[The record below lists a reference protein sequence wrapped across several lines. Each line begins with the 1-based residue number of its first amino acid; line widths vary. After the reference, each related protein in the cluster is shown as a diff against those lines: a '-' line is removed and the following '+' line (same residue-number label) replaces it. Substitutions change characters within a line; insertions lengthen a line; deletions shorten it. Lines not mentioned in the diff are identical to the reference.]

1 MPERVT
7 GTHASCKLTPNADH
21 DKAIRAIEATDGVM
35 SAEPMFPGETDAEL
49 ASVIAV
55 LLDETKARKAL
66 SLLNRRAYI
75 EYARPM
81 ADRALIR

>member
-1 MPERVT
+1 MPQPIT
-7 GTHASCKLTPNADH
+7 GTQASAKLTPNADR

-35 SAEPMFPGETDAEL
+35 RAEPMFPGETDDEL
-49 ASVIAV
+49 ASLIAV
-55 LLDETKARKAL
+55 LLDDTKARKAL

-75 EYARPM
+75 EYAKPM